1 MNSRGI
7 STVSVRAADP
17 QKLRRS
23 ATHSSL
29 PTSASASEKV
39 GWDFSY
45 HAVLR
50 TLAAPSPLATYRWAR
65 RVTTEKSANIAG
77 AVRPIALSDQCFWVS
92 NPSCWRASQKVASIC
107 HLFTKWVII
116 RSGAASR
123 SVHRRA
129 WVSKWPSGSRI
140 RTQRSGTAGS
150 PELYQR
156 AGLVTIS
163 TTRSAL
169 PYHWGSVTLL
179 HPVAG
184 SAATGCRGWANVRLL
199 AGYGPSGGVCVAALA
214 RKERRRA

>member
-7 STVSVRAADP
+7 STVSVCAADP

-29 PTSASASEKV
+29 LTSASASEKV

-65 RVTTEKSANIAG
+65 RVTTEKSASIAG

-116 RSGAASR
+116 RSGAAPDRYTEEPGSR
-123 SVHRRA
+123 SGLRDRA
-129 WVSKWPSGSRI
+129 SEP
-140 RTQRSGTAGS
+140 
-150 PELYQR
+150 
-156 AGLVTIS
+156 
-163 TTRSAL
+163 
-169 PYHWGSVTLL
+169 
-179 HPVAG
+179 
-184 SAATGCRGWANVRLL
+184 N
-199 AGYGPSGGVCVAALA
+199 ALA
-214 RKERRRA
+214 RRALPSCTREPCS